1 VHDNNAT
8 PNWEGHERDTSER
21 LLDVIITASTG
32 SAKVS
37 RSDRILF
44 VACEFWAAARNC
56 TLIEQLRDDSVAQL
70 QAAEESFA
78 EIGLAKSAKCL
89 RLGRTALTADP
100 PAPVQDV
107 AENIEKWLA
116 DVDEPVD
123 LMIAEFA
130 KRLASARKMG
140 SGDAASV

>member
-1 VHDNNAT
+1 LHDKNAM
-8 PNWEGHERDTSER
+8 PNWEGHERDTSAR

-56 TLIEQLRDDSVAQL
+56 TLVEQLREDSVAHL
-70 QAAEESFA
+70 RAAEASFVA
-78 EIGLAKSAKCL
+78 IGLKKSAKCL
-89 RLGRTALTADP
+89 RLGRVALTANP
-100 PAPVQDV
+100 PIPLQEVAQD
-107 AENIEKWLA
+107 IEKWLA

-130 KRLASARKMG
+130 KKLASVRKAG
-140 SGDAASV
+140 SGDAARV

>member
-1 VHDNNAT
+1 VHDKNAML
-8 PNWEGHERDTSER
+8 NWEGHERDTSAR

-56 TLIEQLRDDSVAQL
+56 TLVEQLRDDSVAQL
-70 QAAEESFA
+70 RAAEESFA

-89 RLGRTALTADP
+89 RLGRNALTADP
-100 PAPVQDV
+100 PAPVPDV
-107 AENIEKWLA
+107 AESIEKWLA

-123 LMIAEFA
+123 LLIAEFA
-130 KRLASARKMG
+130 KKLASVRKTG
-140 SGDAASV
+140 SNDAAIV

>member
-1 VHDNNAT
+1 MHDKNAM

-37 RSDRILF
+37 RADRILF

-56 TLIEQLRDDSVAQL
+56 TLVEQLSDDSVAQL
-70 QAAEESFA
+70 LAAEESFA
-78 EIGLAKSAKCL
+78 AIGLAKSAKCL
-89 RLGRTALTADP
+89 RLGRAALTTDP
-100 PAPVQDV
+100 PTPLREV
-107 AENIEKWLA
+107 AEDLEKWLA

-123 LMIAEFA
+123 MLIAEFA
-130 KRLASARKMG
+130 KKLASVRRTG
-140 SGDAASV
+140 SDEAASV

>member
-1 VHDNNAT
+1 VHDKNAM

-56 TLIEQLRDDSVAQL
+56 TLVEQLRDDPAAQL
-70 QAAEESFA
+70 RAAEESFA
-78 EIGLAKSAKCL
+78 AIGLAKSAKCL
-89 RLGRTALTADP
+89 RLGRAALTADP
-100 PAPVQDV
+100 PATLQDV
-107 AENIEKWLA
+107 AESIENWLA

-123 LMIAEFA
+123 MMIAEFA
-130 KRLASARKMG
+130 KKLASVRKQG
-140 SGDAASV
+140 